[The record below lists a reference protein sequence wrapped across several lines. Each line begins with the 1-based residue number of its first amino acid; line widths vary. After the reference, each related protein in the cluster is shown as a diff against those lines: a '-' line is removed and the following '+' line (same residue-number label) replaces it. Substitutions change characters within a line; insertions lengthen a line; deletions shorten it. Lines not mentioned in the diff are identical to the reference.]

1 MDLTAIEQI
10 IISAVPAVT
19 AIIGII
25 VALIKMLGQF
35 EQLKASFKAST
46 DIKDLKAQLKQMNEE
61 NIALRKQVRKLLN
74 KMDNI
79 LDTEDEQ

>member
-1 MDLTAIEQI
+1 MDLTVIEQI
-10 IISAVPAVT
+10 IISAAPAVT

-25 VALIKMLGQF
+25 VALIKVLGQF
-35 EQLKASFKAST
+35 KQLKASFDAST
-46 DIKDLKAQLKQMNEE
+46 DVKDLKAQLKQMNED

-74 KMDNI
+74 KMDKI

>member
-1 MDLTAIEQI
+1 MDLTVIEQI
-10 IISAVPAVT
+10 IISAAPAIT

-25 VALIKMLGQF
+25 VALVKVLGQF
-35 EQLKASFKAST
+35 KQLKASFDAST
-46 DIKDLKAQLKQMNEE
+46 DVKDLKAQLKQMNED

-74 KMDNI
+74 KMDKI

>member
-1 MDLTAIEQI
+1 MDLTVIEQI
-10 IISAVPAVT
+10 IISAAPAVT

-25 VALIKMLGQF
+25 VALVKVLGQF
-35 EQLKASFKAST
+35 KQLKASFDAST
-46 DIKDLKAQLKQMNEE
+46 DVKDLKAQLKQMNED

-74 KMDNI
+74 KMDKI